1 MNDLQRNKSLLPH
14 RFDGIRRTTRQT
26 WLGKAFSRQLL
37 ICLLLTSCGG
47 DDEDMPPVWEPDY
60 ADYQIECTVTQQTF
74 PCAGGEANVTLSLAA
89 YDDNGRRYEY
99 EQVGAFEVDAP
110 DWLEVERKS
119 NSEFLIRVPA
129 NSSFSSR
136 SGEVTFSC
144 YVNYSYRF
152 EKTITI
158 EQDKSDKKLKYESIQ
173 FSSAGNPEEWLTE
186 NGWHLGFELGWAF
199 VYVTTADGQA
209 PQGIKTA
216 DWIEEVRVNETS
228 STSHPDGSKI
238 WRVGFLC
245 YGNYTPETRSTE
257 VWVRHGEEELGPFVI
272 EQEKFHTLA
281 YPSFTWLDDHSNIS
295 SNGGELFLFLDCYNE
310 EEPWISIDGSWAR
323 VKSVNKAY
331 TDWDKYMNKYCTR
344 WRFIIQIDKNY
355 GDYRTCNYYC
365 GNASGENY
373 GPFQFGQQGSGGGGG
388 SGSGGY
394 DQTKYFSATAWLETS
409 GGYDHTM
416 TLENVVDH
424 LNQYG
429 VLIYKSGSRYYFK
442 NFEDE
447 IVYVTPSSSPSTYR
461 YYSDYEAGDKYNNY
475 QTKKAIIYLR
485 FAFSAF

>member
-1 MNDLQRNKSLLPH
+1 MNAQKSIHAATSLRGNLHSSPVGLLSKSVFP
-14 RFDGIRRTTRQT
+14 
-26 WLGKAFSRQLL
+26 LLL

-47 DDEDMPPVWEPDY
+47 DDEDIPPVWEPNYD
-60 ADYQIECTVTQQTF
+60 DYQIECTVTQQAF

-89 YDDNGRRYEY
+89 YDDNGSRYEY

-158 EQDKSDKKLKYESIQ
+158 EQDKSDKKLKFESIQ
-173 FSSAGNPEEWLTE
+173 FSSAGNPENWLTE
-186 NGWHLGFELGWAF
+186 NGWHLGFELGWVF
-199 VYVTTADGQA
+199 VNVTTTDGQA

-216 DWIEEVRVNETS
+216 DWIKEVRVDEDSNNS
-228 STSHPDGSKI
+228 DGSKT

-245 YGNYTPETRSTE
+245 YGNDTPETRSTE
-257 VWVRHGEEELGPFVI
+257 VWITHGEEKLGPFVI

-281 YPSFTWLDDHSNIS
+281 YPSFTWLDDYSNIS
-295 SNGGELFLFLDCYNE
+295 SNGGELTLFLDCYNE
-310 EEPWISIDGSWAR
+310 EQPWISIDGSWAR

-331 TDWDKYMNKYCTR
+331 TDWDEYMNKNCTR

-355 GDYRTCNYYC
+355 GGYRTCNYYC

-373 GPFQFGQQGSGGGGG
+373 GPFQFGQQGSSSGGG

-461 YYSDYEAGDKYNNY
+461 YYSDYESGDKYNNY